1 MWILHRKT
9 PEHSPQTFVMAQMQ
23 GLDIIK
29 ATEMHRRLL
38 DSTRVEWQELIWRD
52 RFGSR
57 EPVER
62 ITTHHGL

>member
-1 MWILHRKT
+1 MWILHRKVVNQ
-9 PEHSPQTFVMAQMQ
+9 PQQTFVMAQMQ
-23 GLDIIK
+23 GLDIIQ

-38 DSTRVEWQELIWRD
+38 RTRVEWQELIWRD
-52 RFGSR
+52 KFGNR

>member
-1 MWILHRKT
+1 
-9 PEHSPQTFVMAQMQ
+9 MAQMQ